1 MKFASN
7 NNTKEYHTLKMERTT
22 FVFIAFAL
30 LLVLGIFI
38 MMKPHV
44 FTFTYQLGENFND
57 PQSVKEIVPR
67 FVIMLGSLLVIAGL
81 VGLSILGFK
90 LFKDL
95 MAETNSEA
103 S

>member
-1 MKFASN
+1 
-7 NNTKEYHTLKMERTT
+7 MERTM
-22 FVFIAFAL
+22 FVFIAFAV

-44 FTFTYQLGENFND
+44 FTYTYQLGENSHD
-57 PQSVKEIVPR
+57 PQSVIEIVPR
-67 FVIMLGSLLVIAGL
+67 IVIMLGSLLVIAGL
-81 VGLSILGFK
+81 VGLSVLGFK

-95 MAETNSEA
+95 IAETNSER